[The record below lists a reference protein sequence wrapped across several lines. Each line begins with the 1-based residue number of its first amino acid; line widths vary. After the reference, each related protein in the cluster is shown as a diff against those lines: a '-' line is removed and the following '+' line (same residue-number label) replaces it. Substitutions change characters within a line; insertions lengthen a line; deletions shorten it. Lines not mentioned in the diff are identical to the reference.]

1 MKTTVRSFFNYQAT
15 FGYLFVLKKKWKS
28 PYSKFQSILSRDAHP
43 SDPSEKPT
51 GQTANLRAIPS
62 VTTPTL
68 ISCLFV
74 PFVVKKSFDRV
85 PLMPATG
92 NSYILE
98 LRQVSLS
105 LQGKRILQD
114 ISFGLQAGCSYT
126 LLGPNG
132 AGKSTLLKCL
142 NRIHRNWEG
151 EILIDGQSIRKC
163 SQREIA
169 RQIGFV
175 PQQNNLTSNYH
186 VHEFLLLN
194 RFARHGAWAGLDQA
208 DREAVEFAVEKTDI
222 SEFLGRRM
230 NSLSGGEA
238 QKVFIAAALVQQT
251 PILLLDEPTTFL
263 DPRYQNEVNQLLN
276 ELSRN
281 EHITMLQV
289 SHDIN
294 SAARFS
300 DRLLLMKNGRLIKEG
315 TPDELLNPETMNTL
329 FETEFLFLNH
339 PSGRRIMV

>member
-1 MKTTVRSFFNYQAT
+1 MSSSLTEYV
-15 FGYLFVLKKKWKS
+15 
-28 PYSKFQSILSRDAHP
+28 
-43 SDPSEKPT
+43 
-51 GQTANLRAIPS
+51 
-62 VTTPTL
+62 
-68 ISCLFV
+68 
-74 PFVVKKSFDRV
+74 
-85 PLMPATG
+85 
-92 NSYILE
+92 LE
-98 LRQVSLS
+98 LRQVSLT
-105 LQGKRILQD
+105 LQGKPILHD

-142 NRIHRNWEG
+142 NRIHQNWEG
-151 EILIDGQSIRKC
+151 EILIGGQPSRKL

-169 RQIGFV
+169 RHIGFV
-175 PQQNNLTSNYH
+175 PQQNSLTTNYR

-194 RFARHGAWAGLDQA
+194 RFARHGAWAGLDKA
-208 DREAVEFAVEKTDI
+208 DREALEFAVERARI
-222 SEFLGRRM
+222 SEFLDRRM

-263 DPRYQNEVNQLLN
+263 DPRYQNEVNQLLS

-289 SHDIN
+289 SHDVN

-300 DRLLLMKNGRLIKEG
+300 DRLLLMKNGRLIKQG
-315 TPDELLNPETMNTL
+315 TPEELLNPETMNSL
-329 FETEFLFLNH
+329 FETEFAFLNH
-339 PSGRRIMV
+339 PNGRRIML

>member
-1 MKTTVRSFFNYQAT
+1 
-15 FGYLFVLKKKWKS
+15 
-28 PYSKFQSILSRDAHP
+28 
-43 SDPSEKPT
+43 
-51 GQTANLRAIPS
+51 
-62 VTTPTL
+62 
-68 ISCLFV
+68 V
-74 PFVVKKSFDRV
+74 PFVVKESFDRES
-85 PLMPATG
+85 LMPATEH
-92 NSYILE
+92 SYILE
-98 LRQVSLS
+98 LRQVGLS

-126 LLGPNG
+126 LLGSNG

-142 NRIHRNWEG
+142 NRIHRDWEG

-175 PQQNNLTSNYH
+175 PQQNNLTSNYC

-194 RFARHGAWAGLDQA
+194 RFAQHGAWAGLDQA
-208 DREAVEFAVEKTDI
+208 DREAVEFAVEKAGI

-339 PSGRRIMV
+339 PSGRRIMI

>member
-1 MKTTVRSFFNYQAT
+1 
-15 FGYLFVLKKKWKS
+15 
-28 PYSKFQSILSRDAHP
+28 
-43 SDPSEKPT
+43 
-51 GQTANLRAIPS
+51 
-62 VTTPTL
+62 
-68 ISCLFV
+68 
-74 PFVVKKSFDRV
+74 
-85 PLMPATG
+85 MPATE
-92 NSYILE
+92 NQYILE
-98 LRQVSLS
+98 LRQVSLT
-105 LQGKRILQD
+105 LQGKGILHD

-142 NRIHRNWEG
+142 NRIHQNWEG
-151 EILIDGQSIRKC
+151 EILIGGRSSREL

-169 RQIGFV
+169 RHIGFV
-175 PQQNNLTSNYH
+175 PQQNSLSTNYR
-186 VHEFLLLN
+186 VHEFLLLS
-194 RFARHGAWAGLDQA
+194 RFAQHGAWAGLDQA
-208 DREAVEFAVEKTDI
+208 DRAALDFAVERARI
-222 SEFLGRRM
+222 SEFLDRRM

-263 DPRYQNEVNQLLN
+263 DPRYQNEVNQLLS

-294 SAARFS
+294 SASRFS

-315 TPDELLNPETMNTL
+315 TPDESLNPETMNNL

-339 PSGRRIMV
+339 PDGRRIMI